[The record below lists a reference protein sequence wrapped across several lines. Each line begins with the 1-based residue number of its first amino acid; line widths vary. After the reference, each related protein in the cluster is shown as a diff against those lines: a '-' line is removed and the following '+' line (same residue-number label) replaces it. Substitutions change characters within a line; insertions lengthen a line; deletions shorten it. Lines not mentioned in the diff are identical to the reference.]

1 MNTSIL
7 PLASALT
14 SVCEKYST
22 SCADID
28 FKNPFLPMAMIRGWC
43 RLLLVWFTVV
53 SEPHTVMLLVTSPR
67 TARSC
72 LHCKLGVQNRH
83 SFLTKHFEFPKF
95 HPKMGS
101 EWEWQRMIRYRT
113 CPTQLPPV
121 SLLSVQ
127 CSEWHKPQA
136 DSLLFCSLRG
146 LGRESTHSSVSS
158 PVKAHCIS
166 TKIESTQHL
175 MHRQLALTSATVAPT
190 PRTNY

>member
-95 HPKMGS
+95 HPKWEAS
-101 EWEWQRMIRYRT
+101 ENDRERLGTGRAQPSSHQSAS
-113 CPTQLPPV
+113 CQF
-121 SLLSVQ
+121 SVVNGTN
-127 CSEWHKPQA
+127 HKPI
-136 DSLLFCSLRG
+136 L
-146 LGRESTHSSVSS
+146 SSFE
-158 PVKAHCIS
+158 AFGD
-166 TKIESTQHL
+166 
-175 MHRQLALTSATVAPT
+175 
-190 PRTNY
+190 